1 MSSAVDSATSLPA
14 ERVLPAKPWLSSAAL
29 NRLIAALVIVS
40 HGLLFVLLPTG
51 VISPA
56 SGSTPAVL
64 VAEWIDAA
72 ATAPAEKAIRPL
84 PPTRVPTPKT
94 QAVPKRPA
102 AESPS
107 PPLTS
112 TAASAPAAATVAASV
127 SNAAATESA
136 AATASAEAAPAG
148 KVSPPR
154 FDADYLKNPSPAY
167 PRSSRERGEAGLVVL
182 RVLVSRDGLPLDIE
196 LQRSSGYERLDDAA
210 LAAVRHWQFLP
221 ARQGGEAVAARVL
234 VPISFNLRS

>member
-1 MSSAVDSATSLPA
+1 MSSLVDSARAVAA
-14 ERVLPAKPWLSSAAL
+14 ERQPTAPRKRSPASL
-29 NRLIAALVIVS
+29 NRLIGVLVVAGHAS
-40 HGLLFVLLPTG
+40 LLALLPTG
-51 VISPA
+51 LISPA

-84 PPTRVPTPKT
+84 PPMPVPTPKT

-112 TAASAPAAATVAASV
+112 TAAPAPAAATVAASV

-154 FDADYLKNPSPAY
+154 FDADYLKNPPPAY
-167 PRSSRERGEAGLVVL
+167 PRTARERGEAGLVVL
-182 RVLVSRDGLPLDIE
+182 RVLVSRDGLPLDIDV
-196 LQRSSGYERLDDAA
+196 QRSSGYERLDDAA